1 MTDARILHFFMESK
15 MRSSRLGVVML
26 IACAVMLTTNCSYYS
41 RVMSRKSLVD
51 GSTAYKDRKF
61 AAAEELFR
69 AAAARDP
76 EGATLEGRTAQLFL
90 ARTLHQRYSASRS
103 EKQFADQ
110 AVVEYNK
117 VMPQVVKELTEA
129 KTAYDANPTGSA
141 EQKRYFSALTAV
153 NSSASAISSL
163 NDALERRDVA
173 KEWQRQLAAG
183 DQYPGTARARAI
195 VSLGIEN
202 NSCANDIT
210 NNDKVKKTVKVD
222 GKDVF
227 QFSKPESPDDLA
239 KLQKCV
245 ADGTKLFDQA
255 YALENDVV
263 KTASTVDIKS
273 LNDDQLLIL
282 EESILPF
289 ESARSYRASIAVQA
303 ARLAE
308 MEGSGNLAAAKAEA
322 DKRKAESDQL
332 KKVAAAIKNEKDA
345 RIAAAQAAEA
355 ANANTNVA
363 K

>member
-1 MTDARILHFFMESK
+1 

-26 IACAVMLTTNCSYYS
+26 IACAVMLTTNCNYYS

-51 GSTAYKDRKF
+51 GSTAYKARKF
-61 AAAEELFR
+61 DVAEQYFR

-76 EGATLEGRTAQLFL
+76 DGSTLEGRTAQLFL
-90 ARTLHQRYSASRS
+90 ARTLHQRFSASR
-103 EKQFADQ
+103 EDKKFAEQ
-110 AVVEYNK
+110 AIVEYNK
-117 VMPQVVKELTEA
+117 VIPQFVNELTDA
-129 KTAYDANPTGSA
+129 KTAYDANPAGSA
-141 EQKRYFSALTAV
+141 EQKRYLSALTAV

-163 NDALERRDVA
+163 NDALEKRDVT
-173 KEWQRQLAAG
+173 KEWQRTLAASE
-183 DQYPGTARARAI
+183 QYPGTARARAI
-195 VSLGIEN
+195 VSLGLEFN
-202 NSCANDIT
+202 TCANDVT

-227 QFSKPESPDDLA
+227 QFTKPENPEDLT

-245 ADGTKLFDQA
+245 AEGTKLFDQA

-263 KTASTVDIKS
+263 KTAATVDIKS
-273 LNDDQLLIL
+273 LNDDQLAIL

-289 ESARSYRASIAVQA
+289 ESARSYRASIAIQA

-308 MEGSGNLAAAKAEA
+308 MEGGGNLAAAKAEA

-332 KKVAAAIKNEKDA
+332 KKVLAAIRTEKEA
-345 RIAAAQAAEA
+345 RVAAAQAAAEA
-355 ANANTNVA
+355 ALTGGSNANVA

>member
-1 MTDARILHFFMESK
+1 
-15 MRSSRLGVVML
+15 ML
-26 IACAVMLTTNCSYYS
+26 IACAVLLTTNCNYYN
-41 RVMSRKSLVD
+41 RIMSRKSLVD

-76 EGATLEGRTAQLFL
+76 EGTTLEGRTAQLFL
-90 ARTLHQRYSASRS
+90 ARTLHQRFSASRQ
-103 EKQFADQ
+103 EKHFAEQ

-117 VMPQVVKELTEA
+117 VMPQITKELTEA
-129 KTAYDANPTGSA
+129 KAAYDANPTGVA
-141 EQKRYFSALTAV
+141 EQKRYYSALTAV

-173 KEWQRQLAAG
+173 KEWQRTLADG
-183 DQYPGTARARAI
+183 EQYPPTARARAI
-195 VSLGIEN
+195 VSLGLEN

-227 QFSKPESPDDLA
+227 QFSKPENPEDLT

-255 YALENDVV
+255 YAMENDVV
-263 KTASTVDIKS
+263 KTAPTVDVKT
-273 LNDDQLLIL
+273 LTDEQLAIF

-308 MEGSGNLAAAKAEA
+308 MEGSPNLPAAKAESE
-322 DKRKAESDQL
+322 KRKADSDQL
-332 KKVAAAIKNEKDA
+332 KKVVAAIKTEKDA
-345 RIAAAQAAEA
+345 RIAAAQAAAEA
-355 ANANTNVA
+355 AAGAASNANA
-363 K
+363 PK